1 MSQMCSKCGNAF
13 VDTSGFVLAGPI
25 KSYRSYWATEADH
38 IVPLSRRPGLRLFC
52 SLDCLSRW
60 VEAQRLIAVVE
71 ERP

>member
-25 KSYRSYWATEADH
+25 RGYRTLW
-38 IVPLSRRPGLRLFC
+38 FC

-60 VEAQRLIAVVE
+60 VEAQRPIAAVE